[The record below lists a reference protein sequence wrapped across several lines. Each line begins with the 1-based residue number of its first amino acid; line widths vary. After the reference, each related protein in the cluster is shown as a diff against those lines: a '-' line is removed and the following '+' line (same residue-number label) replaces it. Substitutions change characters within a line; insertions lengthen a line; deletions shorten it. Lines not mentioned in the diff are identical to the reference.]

1 MLAFLQIA
9 SGVIVE
15 QPPLV
20 VSSPTILYHEY
31 YMYGSGNVTK
41 WMYSLVLE
49 LMGSAKGDG
58 ESYIRVNYTVSRV
71 HEHLYGRGE
80 LEVGVG
86 GRVDA

>member
-20 VSSPTILYHEY
+20 VSSPTILYQEY

-49 LMGSAKGDG
+49 LMSSAKGDG
-58 ESYIRVNYTVSRV
+58 DRKSVV
-71 HEHLYGRGE
+71 
-80 LEVGVG
+80 
-86 GRVDA
+86 

>member
-1 MLAFLQIA
+1 M
-9 SGVIVE
+9 E

-20 VSSPTILYHEY
+20 VSSPTILYQEY

-80 LEVGVG
+80 G
-86 GRVDA
+86 

>member
-20 VSSPTILYHEY
+20 VSSPTILYQEY

-80 LEVGVG
+80 LG
-86 GRVDA
+86 VDA